1 MKGQQTTPAPA
12 HLTQPSKATSQQIQ
26 HFNGEL
32 WWIAAK
38 NLCLTWRERGRIR
51 SISYR
56 RLWPTTVRLWQH
68 ICFQPHLG
76 RGQGVQIHGRPLLQ
90 ISGQTTWKGSKQ
102 HQHQHIWHNH
112 PKQQVNKFN
121 ISMVNYGELLP
132 RIFAWLDGNEVASET
147 LAIGDCGRPRS
158 DCDSTFASNP
168 TWAVG
173 KVCKFMVGLCCRI
186 WSNYMN
192 GQQTTPAPAH
202 MTQPSKATSQQIQHF
217 IGELWWI
224 AAKHL
229 CLTWRERG
237 RIRNISHRRLWPTTV
252 RLWQHI
258 CFQPHLGRGQG
269 VQIHGRPLLQ
279 ISGQTTWMGSK
290 QHQHQDIWDKQRK
303 PQVNSQH
310 FNGELW
316 WIAAKHLCLTWRERR
331 YVRNIRRAK
340 WDRWPTTVRL
350 WRNADVGRCSF
361 FCLLIWWSVP

>member
-1 MKGQQTTPAPA
+1 MADHGQIVTA
-12 HLTQPSKATSQQIQ
+12 HLLPTPLGPWARCANSWSA
-26 HFNGEL
+26 F
-32 WWIAAK
+32 AA
-38 NLCLTWRERGRIR
+38 N
-51 SISYR
+51 
-56 RLWPTTVRLWQH
+56 
-68 ICFQPHLG
+68 
-76 RGQGVQIHGRPLLQ
+76 
-90 ISGQTTWKGSKQ
+90 
-102 HQHQHIWHNH
+102 
-112 PKQQVNKFN
+112 
-121 ISMVNYGELLP
+121 
-132 RIFAWLDGNEVASET
+132 
-147 LAIGDCGRPRS
+147 
-158 DCDSTFASNP
+158 
-168 TWAVG
+168 
-173 KVCKFMVGLCCRI
+173 I